1 MFFRRKK
8 KKEAAEAEAR
18 PEELRERYR
27 RVPGKNHALS
37 VQLNRPSGDPVQ
49 GEVIDV
55 SAGGA
60 AILFLQDR
68 DPNLTPEQVVVLA
81 FSSLVHGGEI
91 LVHARVVRI
100 HPFADSG
107 RRYGFE
113 FVGVDALFEQLD
125 TFYFNFFN
133 RRRVVRVRPA
143 LDTKL
148 KVHMSWDDAAFDS
161 LANDI
166 SVRGVGVLV
175 SNADSK
181 KLIGTNEVI
190 VTISLPKSQLEIECP
205 ARIAH
210 RTDMGKEKLVG
221 ISFTTVDAPEF
232 KPIHEELR
240 SYVEKREKD
249 MARWDS
255 AFG

>member
-8 KKEAAEAEAR
+8 KKDQADQVRNEN
-18 PEELRERYR
+18 LRMRYR

-49 GEVIDV
+49 GEVVDV

-60 AILFLQDR
+60 AILFTQDR
-68 DPNLTPEQVVVLA
+68 DPELQPEQVVVLT

-91 LVHARVVRI
+91 VVHARVARI
-100 HPFADSG
+100 HPFADAG

-113 FVGVDALFEQLD
+113 FVGVEALFEQLD

-143 LDTKL
+143 LDSKIKIKL
-148 KVHMSWDDAAFDS
+148 SWEEGEIDASVNDLAVRGLGVVLNNSAANKLAGTAEVS
-161 LANDI
+161 LAFAI
-166 SVRGVGVLV
+166 
-175 SNADSK
+175 
-181 KLIGTNEVI
+181 
-190 VTISLPKSQLEIECP
+190 PKSPLEIECP
-205 ARIAH
+205 GFIAH
-210 RTDMGKEKLVG
+210 RTELTKGRLLGVG
-221 ISFTTVDAPEF
+221 FATVDEADF
-232 KPIHEELR
+232 KPIHEELAA
-240 SYVEKREKD
+240 YVAKRERD

-255 AFG
+255 AFE